1 MRTACCSGFGG
12 ASSVSRAPRTSGGA
26 VSICRARASRDA
38 PRRGTPGGY
47 RTSPTSS
54 RAKRTPTSAS
64 ARDGG
69 RAASPGRWRSPRFTP
84 TPIRSRR
91 AARMPRCARLRRA
104 TSWRC
109 GNGSCR
115 TRPCG
120 RRPIRR
126 ERCSNS
132 SRAPTRPP
140 PTGAGGIAAGSSGRN
155 HRRRFLSTPFVAMRT
170 LRGAWQMRAIAGIV
184 ALFSAAVSL
193 CAQAPAKR
201 EAQGAWG
208 GKTKGVGHY
217 ADVNGIKLYYETAGT
232 GRPLVLLHGGL
243 GALEMFGP
251 NLAAL
256 AKGRQVIAVDLQG
269 HGRTAD
275 IDRPLSVALMADDI
289 AALIEHLGLASAD
302 VMGYSLGGGVALQT
316 AIRHPE
322 VVRKLV
328 VVSSAFKRDGWYP
341 EVLAGMAA
349 MNAEAARFMVGSPPH
364 QVYVAAAPDAEGWIG
379 MVSKTGDLLRQ
390 DYDWSE

>member
-47 RTSPTSS
+47 HISPTSS
-54 RAKRTPTSAS
+54 RAKPTPTSAS

-91 AARMPRCARLRRA
+91 AARTPRCARLRRA

-115 TRPCG
+115 TRP
-120 RRPIRR
+120 
-126 ERCSNS
+126 
-132 SRAPTRPP
+132 
-140 PTGAGGIAAGSSGRN
+140 
-155 HRRRFLSTPFVAMRT
+155 
-170 LRGAWQMRAIAGIV
+170 
-184 ALFSAAVSL
+184 
-193 CAQAPAKR
+193 
-201 EAQGAWG
+201 
-208 GKTKGVGHY
+208 
-217 ADVNGIKLYYETAGT
+217 
-232 GRPLVLLHGGL
+232 GGL
-243 GALEMFGP
+243 RALEMFGP

-289 AALIEHLGLASAD
+289 AALIKHLGLASAD

-328 VVSSAFKRDGWYP
+328 LVSTPFRRDGFYP
-341 EVLAGMAA
+341 EILAQQGQVGPAA
-349 MNAEAARFMVGSPPH
+349 AEAMKQTPMYQLYASLA
-364 QVYVAAAPDAEGWIG
+364 QLI
-379 MVSKTGDLLRQ
+379 
-390 DYDWSE
+390 